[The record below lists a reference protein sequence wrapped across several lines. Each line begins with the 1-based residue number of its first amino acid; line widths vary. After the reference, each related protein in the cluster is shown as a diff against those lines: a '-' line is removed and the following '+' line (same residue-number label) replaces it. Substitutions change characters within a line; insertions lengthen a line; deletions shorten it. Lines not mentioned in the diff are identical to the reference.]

1 MCRKSKL
8 KEFVVDFRLLMKTS
22 ETLNTKLAKAT
33 LAYHNVI
40 DEKFGIIPTNG
51 VLAFFFFKQKKPK

>member
-51 VLAFFFFKQKKPK
+51 VLAFFFF